1 MIITKM
7 KIFSRFYD
15 KYRNAISLNKNLLLS
30 GIVGFIVS
38 LVVAYLVTKYSS
50 DSFTNSAFTVVIGFV
65 CSKITFIILFHYDH
79 KKKYTRRLTGKLNLP
94 VLKGIVRK
102 MIFADS
108 IFEIINNVL
117 RFVVLLELLK
127 IDYYPIQAVITSSI
141 IASSF
146 SYLAINLIVRRIH
159 VFGLKVKT
167 L

>member
-1 MIITKM
+1 MIITNM
-7 KIFSRFYD
+7 KIFPRFYD

-50 DSFTNSAFTVVIGFV
+50 DNFTNSAFTVIIGFV

-94 VLKGIVRK
+94 VLKKIVRK

-117 RFVVLLELLK
+117 RFFVLLELLK
-127 IDYYPIQAVITSSI
+127 IDYYPVQAVIISSI

-159 VFGLKVKT
+159 VFGPKVKT

>member
-1 MIITKM
+1 METFLK
-7 KIFSRFYD
+7 FYER
-15 KYRNAISLNKNLLLS
+15 YSNTISLNKNLLLS

-38 LVVAYLVTKYSS
+38 LMVAYLVTKFSS
-50 DSFTNSAFTVVIGFV
+50 DNFTNSVFTVVIGFV
-65 CSKITFIILFHYDH
+65 CSKITFIFLFHYDN

-94 VLKGIVRK
+94 ALKEIVRK

-117 RFVVLLELLK
+117 RFFVLLELLK
-127 IDYYPIQAVITSSI
+127 IDYYPVQAVIISSI

-146 SYLAINLIVRRIH
+146 YYLAINLIVRRIR
-159 VFGLKVKT
+159 VFGPKVKI